1 MQQSCYRERVDKPHI
16 VKGWFTRKWM
26 VYNCIHFTLEDRRC
40 VAAINAAARLNG
52 EPCAH
57 YWDYIGG
64 GHKGAV
70 YKCRYC
76 GEKDGL

>member
-1 MQQSCYRERVDKPHI
+1 MRESAYRTRTDKPHI
-16 VKGWFTRKWM
+16 LKGPFTGKWM
-26 VYNCIHFTLEDRRC
+26 VWNLNFPVEDRRY

-57 YWDYIGG
+57 YWNYIGG

-70 YKCRYC
+70 YECCYC